1 MFLHNLK
8 YEFLQNIRAKSLIL
22 WLILFPIVLG
32 TFFKIAFSGIYE
44 TTTLFAAV
52 PVAIVETGD
61 NTVFREV
68 MNALSQSDTALFE
81 AKYTD
86 EEAAMQLLEAKEISG
101 ILYISDG
108 ELSITVSSAEG
119 SSSAE
124 SIRQTIIK
132 SFGEQYRAYRKIIE
146 DTIDSSPEKLPNVV
160 AALSESINCNENIPL
175 TSGNHDNM
183 LSYYYNL
190 IAMVA
195 LLGSDLGLSIAVS
208 SQGNLSAIGARKCC
222 SPTKKLVTIL
232 SSMIGCIAVQTVCI
246 VITVT
251 FLAFV
256 LKIDFGSKLH
266 MVYLAGSVGGM
277 MGVSLGFAVGSI
289 GRLGTSAKSA
299 IVTAFSLICCFF
311 SGLMV
316 GNMKAVV
323 STYAPWF
330 NEINPAAVMSD
341 SLYCLN
347 FYDDYTRF
355 TQKIVTMLIMT
366 VIFTAIGF
374 FLTRRRKYASL

>member
-44 TTTLFAAV
+44 TTTVFAAV
-52 PVAIVETGD
+52 PIAVVENGD
-61 NTVFREV
+61 NTIFKEI
-68 MNALSQSDTALFE
+68 MALLSDSDNALFE
-81 AKYTD
+81 IEYAD
-86 EEAAMQLLEAKEISG
+86 EEAALKMLEERQISG
-101 ILYISDG
+101 IIYVD
-108 ELSITVSSAEG
+108 EKLSIAVSPDDTGSSAER
-119 SSSAE
+119 
-124 SIRQTIIK
+124 IRRTIIK
-132 SFGEQYRAYRKIIE
+132 SFVEQYNSYRSIID
-146 DTIDSSPEKLPNVV
+146 DTIANSPEKLSEVV
-160 AALSESINCNENIPL
+160 SALSESINCNENIPL
-175 TSGNHDNM
+175 TNGNHDNM

-195 LLGSDLGLSIAVS
+195 LLGSDLGLNIAVS

-222 SPTKKLVTIL
+222 SPTKKLVSII
-232 SSMIGCIAVQTVCI
+232 SSMIGCITVQTVCI
-246 VITVT
+246 IIAVSFI
-251 FLAFV
+251 AFV
-256 LKIDFGSKLH
+256 LKVDFGSKLH
-266 MVYLAGSVGGM
+266 MVYLAGAVGGM
-277 MGVSLGFAVGSI
+277 MGVSFGFAVGSV
-289 GRLGTSAKSA
+289 GRLSLNAKSA
-299 IVTAFSLICCFF
+299 ITTAFSLICCFF

-330 NEINPAAVMSD
+330 NEINPAAVVSD

-347 FYDDYTRF
+347 FYDDYTRY

-366 VIFTAIGF
+366 VIFTMIGF

>member
-8 YEFLQNIRAKSLIL
+8 YEFLQNIRARSLIL

-44 TTTLFAAV
+44 TTTVFAAV
-52 PVAIVETGD
+52 PVAVVESGK
-61 NTVFREV
+61 NTIFKEV
-68 MNALSQSDTALFE
+68 MTSISDGEDALFE
-81 AKYTD
+81 TKYVD
-86 EEAAMQLLEAKEISG
+86 EAAALKMLENKTISG
-101 ILYISDG
+101 ILYVSD
-108 ELSITVSSAEG
+108 EKLSITVSSAEG
-119 SSSAE
+119 GPSAE

-132 SFGEQYRAYRKIIE
+132 SFGEQYNSYRTIIT
-146 DTIDSSPEKLPNVV
+146 DTILNSPEKLPDVIS
-160 AALSESINCNENIPL
+160 ALSEETRCNENIPL
-175 TSGNHDNM
+175 TNGNHDSM

-195 LLGSDLGLSIAVS
+195 LLGSDLGLNVAIS

-222 SPTKKLVTIL
+222 SPTKKLVTII

-246 VITVT
+246 IVAVT

-256 LKIDFGSKLH
+256 LKVDFGNKLH
-266 MVYLAGSVGGM
+266 MVYIAGTIGGIL
-277 MGVSLGFAVGSI
+277 GVSFGFAIGSI
-289 GRLGTSAKSA
+289 GRLGTGAKSA
-299 IVTAFSLICCFF
+299 ITTAFSLVCCFF

-316 GNMKAVV
+316 GNMKAVI

-330 NEINPAAVMSD
+330 NKINPAAVISD

-366 VIFTAIGF
+366 VVFTMIGF

>member
-8 YEFLQNIRAKSLIL
+8 YEFLQNIRARSLIL

-44 TTTLFAAV
+44 TTTVFAAV
-52 PVAIVETGD
+52 PVAVVESGK
-61 NTVFREV
+61 NTIFKEV
-68 MNALSQSDTALFE
+68 MTSISDGEDALFE
-81 AKYTD
+81 TKYVD
-86 EEAAMQLLEAKEISG
+86 EAAALKMLENKTISG
-101 ILYISDG
+101 ILYVSD
-108 ELSITVSSAEG
+108 EKLSITVSSAEG
-119 SSSAE
+119 GPSAE

-132 SFGEQYRAYRKIIE
+132 SFAEQYNSYRTIIT
-146 DTIDSSPEKLPNVV
+146 DTILNSPEKLPDVIS
-160 AALSESINCNENIPL
+160 ALSEETRCNENIPL
-175 TSGNHDNM
+175 TNGNHDSM

-195 LLGSDLGLSIAVS
+195 LLGSDLGLNVAIS

-222 SPTKKLVTIL
+222 SPTKKLVTII

-246 VITVT
+246 IVAVT

-256 LKIDFGSKLH
+256 LKVDFGNKLH
-266 MVYLAGSVGGM
+266 MVYIAGTIGGIL
-277 MGVSLGFAVGSI
+277 GVSFGFAIGSI
-289 GRLGTSAKSA
+289 GRLGTGAKSA
-299 IVTAFSLICCFF
+299 ITTAFSLVCCFF

-316 GNMKAVV
+316 GNMKAVI

-330 NEINPAAVMSD
+330 NKINPAAVISD

-366 VIFTAIGF
+366 VVFTMIGF

>member
-44 TTTLFAAV
+44 TTTVFAAV
-52 PVAIVETGD
+52 PIAVVENGD
-61 NTVFREV
+61 NTIFKEI
-68 MNALSQSDTALFE
+68 MALLSDSDNALFE
-81 AKYTD
+81 IEYAD
-86 EEAAMQLLEAKEISG
+86 EEAALKMLEERQISG
-101 ILYISDG
+101 IIYVD
-108 ELSITVSSAEG
+108 EKLSIAVSPDDTGSSAER
-119 SSSAE
+119 
-124 SIRQTIIK
+124 IRRTIIK
-132 SFGEQYRAYRKIIE
+132 SFVEQYNSYRSIID
-146 DTIDSSPEKLPNVV
+146 DTIANSPEKLSEVV
-160 AALSESINCNENIPL
+160 SALSESINCNENIPL
-175 TSGNHDNM
+175 TNGNHDNM

-195 LLGSDLGLSIAVS
+195 LLGSDLGLNIAVS

-222 SPTKKLVTIL
+222 SPTKKLVSII
-232 SSMIGCIAVQTVCI
+232 SSMIGCITVQTVCI
-246 VITVT
+246 IIAVS

-256 LKIDFGSKLH
+256 LKVDFGSKLH
-266 MVYLAGSVGGM
+266 MVYLAGAVGGM
-277 MGVSLGFAVGSI
+277 MGVSFGFAVGSV
-289 GRLGTSAKSA
+289 GRLSLNAKSA
-299 IVTAFSLICCFF
+299 ITTAFSLICCFF

-330 NEINPAAVMSD
+330 NEINPAAVVSD

-347 FYDDYTRF
+347 FYDDYTRY

-366 VIFTAIGF
+366 VIFTMIGF

>member
-22 WLILFPIVLG
+22 WLILFPIILG
-32 TFFKIAFSGIYE
+32 TFFKVAFSGIYE
-44 TTTLFAAV
+44 TTTKFAAV
-52 PVAIVETGD
+52 PIAIVEQGSTENFRSVMDSLSEGD
-61 NTVFREV
+61 
-68 MNALSQSDTALFE
+68 DALFTAE
-81 AKYTD
+81 YTD
-86 EEAAMQLLEAKEISG
+86 EENALKLLEEKKITG
-101 ILYISDG
+101 ILYAVD
-108 ELSITVSSAEG
+108 EQVSITVASDERGMSS
-119 SSSAE
+119 E

-132 SFGEQYRAYRKIIE
+132 TFVEQFNANRSIIV
-146 DTIDSSPEKLPNVV
+146 DTVAHSPDKLGDVV
-160 AALSESINCNENIPL
+160 SALSTDLKCNENVPL
-175 TSGNHDNM
+175 TNGNPDDM
-183 LSYYYNL
+183 LSYFYNL

-195 LLGSDLGLSIAVS
+195 LLGSDLGLTIAVS

-222 SPTKKLVTIL
+222 SPTRKIVSIIT
-232 SSMIGCIAVQTVCI
+232 SMMGCIAVQTVCI
-246 VITVT
+246 IFSIS

-256 LKIDFGSKLH
+256 LQVDFGNKLP
-266 MVYLAGSVGGM
+266 MVYIAGAAGGIL
-277 MGVSLGFAVGSI
+277 GVSLGFAIGSVSK
-289 GRLGTSAKSA
+289 LGLNAKSA
-299 IVTAFSLICCFF
+299 ISTAFTLVCCFF

-330 NEINPAAVMSD
+330 NEINPAAVISD

-355 TQKIVTMLIMT
+355 TQKIVTMLFMS
-366 VIFTAIGF
+366 VVFMLIGF

>member
-22 WLILFPIVLG
+22 WVILFPIILG
-32 TFFKIAFSGIYE
+32 TFFKVAFSGIYE
-44 TTTLFAAV
+44 STTVFSIV
-52 PVAIVETGD
+52 PVAVVEKGSNEYFRQVMESLSEGD
-61 NTVFREV
+61 
-68 MNALSQSDTALFE
+68 DALFE
-81 AKYTD
+81 THYSD
-86 EEAAMQLLEAKEISG
+86 EENALKLLEEKKISG
-101 ILYISDG
+101 ILYAVD
-108 ELSITVSSAEG
+108 EQVSITVASDERGMSS
-119 SSSAE
+119 E

-132 SFGEQYRAYRKIIE
+132 TFVEQFNANRSIIV
-146 DTIDSSPEKLPNVV
+146 DTVAHSPDKLGDVV
-160 AALSESINCNENIPL
+160 SALSTDLKCNENIPL
-175 TSGNHDNM
+175 TNGNPDDM
-183 LSYYYNL
+183 LSYFYNL

-195 LLGSDLGLSIAVS
+195 LLGSDLGLTIAVS

-222 SPTKKLVTIL
+222 SPTRKIVSIIT
-232 SSMIGCIAVQTVCI
+232 SMMGCIAVQTVCI
-246 VITVT
+246 IFSIS

-256 LKIDFGSKLH
+256 LQVDFGNKLP
-266 MVYLAGSVGGM
+266 MVYIAGAAGGIL
-277 MGVSLGFAVGSI
+277 GVSLGFAIGSVSK
-289 GRLGTSAKSA
+289 LGLNAKSA
-299 IVTAFSLICCFF
+299 ISTAFTLVCCFF

-330 NEINPAAVMSD
+330 NEINPAAVISD

-355 TQKIVTMLIMT
+355 TQKIVTMLFMS
-366 VIFTAIGF
+366 VVFMLIGF

>member
-22 WLILFPIVLG
+22 WLILFPIILG

-44 TTTLFAAV
+44 STTVFSAV
-52 PVAIVETGD
+52 PIAVVEDGD

-68 MNALSQSDTALFE
+68 MATLSEGDDALFE
-81 AKYTD
+81 TEYTD
-86 EEAAMQLLEAKEISG
+86 EDAAMEMLEAKKISG
-101 ILYISDG
+101 ILYVAG
-108 ELSITVSSAEG
+108 EKLSITVTPAEG
-119 SSSAE
+119 GPSAE

-132 SFGEQYRAYRKIIE
+132 SFGEQYNAHCNIIA
-146 DTIDSSPEKLPNVV
+146 DTVANSPEKISDVV
-160 AALSESINCNENIPL
+160 SALSEDIKCNENIPL
-175 TSGNHDNM
+175 TNGNHDNM

-195 LLGSDLGLSIAVS
+195 LLGSDLGLNIAVS

-222 SPTKKLVTIL
+222 SPTKKLVTII
-232 SSMIGCIAVQTVCI
+232 SSMVGCFTVQTVCI
-246 VITVT
+246 IIAVS

-256 LKIDFGSKLH
+256 LKVDFGSKLH
-266 MVYLAGSVGGM
+266 MVYLAGSIGGM
-277 MGVSLGFAVGSI
+277 LGVSFGFAIGSI
-289 GRLGTSAKSA
+289 GRLGVNAKSA
-299 IVTAFSLICCFF
+299 IATAFSLICCFF
-311 SGLMV
+311 SGLMA
-316 GNMKAVV
+316 GNMKAIV

-330 NEINPAAVMSD
+330 NEINPAAVISD

-347 FYDDYTRF
+347 FYDDYERF

-366 VIFTAIGF
+366 VVFTIIGF